1 MLHNGDVKSFST
13 GLSIT
18 VSYID
23 TDTQTAGFGA
33 NCAAIPVAVYKDVR
47 VGDTVEFAGV
57 LLKVSELSE
66 DVVRMKRTSA

>member
-1 MLHNGDVKSFST
+1 MKSFST

-18 VSYID
+18 ISYID

-33 NCAAIPVAVYKDVR
+33 NCAAIPAAVYKDVR

-57 LLKVSELSE
+57 LFTVSDLSD